1 MAEDEEAGDGAAG
14 GAALDD
20 VAEVDPEEEEEEA
33 EEEADE
39 DAAEAGG
46 EQSPVPADAAVALLR
61 RRLLRGEG
69 DVELGPKLQR
79 NYECAP

>member
-1 MAEDEEAGDGAAG
+1 MEEADAEEDAEAED
-14 GAALDD
+14 
-20 VAEVDPEEEEEEA
+20 
-33 EEEADE
+33 DE

-46 EQSPVPADAAVALLR
+46 EQSPVPSHAAVALLR

-79 NYECAP
+79 NYECARPRSKAGSAMAHAAR